1 MALLLGGRDGRM
13 LRGAEP
19 KDVEEVEVKPPQ
31 WGGFVVVLLLLV
43 LAVCI
48 GFDLAASSRL
58 LLHAE
63 NLVE

>member
-1 MALLLGGRDGRM
+1 M